1 MEFLFRIITIILL
14 LLLISSPILVLF
26 RLEKSHLKSNF
37 IIYLIVT
44 IILTFILV
52 IITGWWGYISQKIL
66 LSHYGYN
73 FDAMNDIER
82 FRKVAMENIERVKRL
97 EINMLGIGWPVK
109 AFMFYVF
116 YSPYLLIVYLVY
128 YFSKKYKKRKEYT
141 PKTI

>member
-128 YFSKKYKKRKEYT
+128 YFSEKYKKRKEYT